1 MTQAALRSL
10 GVAHAAAVVAA
21 EAGALC
27 AEAEVARARDAAGH
41 MMTLA
46 DQIQGMFA
54 LCEVGAWGGGQ
65 RNVGAGCREWM
76 GGASAARPV
85 HAAVGAWQ
93 QFQLRTHAEPA
104 VVACRAE

>member
-1 MTQAALRSL
+1 LRSDNDALAEELELTQAALRSL
-10 GVAHAAAVVAA
+10 GVDHEAAVVAA

-54 LCEVGAWGGGQ
+54 LCEVGTRGGGRRGGSQ
-65 RNVGAGCREWM
+65 GMAG
-76 GGASAARPV
+76 RPLLLCLL
-85 HAAVGAWQ
+85 
-93 QFQLRTHAEPA
+93 QLGPGCELS
-104 VVACRAE
+104 